1 MALVVQVQGPQGVWL
16 GALQTGAMAAVVVA
30 VVVAVV
36 AVVVAVETEYREML
50 FRLETERS
58 A

>member
-1 MALVVQVQGPQGVWL
+1 MDSRTPFLENELVL
-16 GALQTGAMAAVVVA
+16 GL
-30 VVVAVV
+30 
-36 AVVVAVETEYREML
+36 VETEYREML

>member
-1 MALVVQVQGPQGVWL
+1 MMHEQAFWCAEEGEGSELD
-16 GALQTGAMAAVVVA
+16 T
-30 VVVAVV
+30 
-36 AVVVAVETEYREML
+36 VETEYREIL

>member
-1 MALVVQVQGPQGVWL
+1 MGGFRWVCFFGNAGWPGL
-16 GALQTGAMAAVVVA
+16 GGRGGGWAGMT
-30 VVVAVV
+30 
-36 AVVVAVETEYREML
+36 VETEYREML